1 MIGLRTS
8 APSFAT
14 LVVGLLLMV
23 LSVGCSK
30 QNDDCAAPDNST
42 DGTARMMSQAP
53 AGTVDVDPTRPQGAT
68 RDPLIFGAGSEDEGI
83 SDDGDDEADGEGS
96 NKRAKPQ

>member
-1 MIGLRTS
+1 MKGLRIS
-8 APSFAT
+8 ASSFAT

-30 QNDDCAAPDNST
+30 KNDDRATPAST
-42 DGTARMMSQAP
+42 THGSVRSMTQPPVGVLVMDP
-53 AGTVDVDPTRPQGAT
+53 ARPQGIT
-68 RDPLIFGAGSEDEGI
+68 RDPQLTGAGTDEEGI

-96 NKRAKPQ
+96 NKRPKPN